1 MKTRRLI
8 IALIFCAVACL
19 ASDSTSPTGLAGF
32 VTTPQTTAVFGSNL
46 VASVVISNAGPESIT
61 IDTQPNEII
70 QPKTE
75 RFGAVTRERGSRL
88 TITLY
93 QDLNADG
100 RIEGFRTVDRK
111 IGLDSR
117 EANIVLRPG
126 DAHVE
131 TLTLHLSQAFWGS
144 VALQEGH
151 ARVKA
156 TLHLVIDGNRIDI
169 PCRECALVLKKDGDR
184 TAIKSTLSSEGA
196 PSDER

>member
-19 ASDSTSPTGLAGF
+19 ASGSTSPTGLAGV
-32 VTTPQTTAVFGSNL
+32 VTTPQATAVFGSNL

-61 IDTQPNEII
+61 IDTPPNEII

-111 IGLDSR
+111 IGFDSR
-117 EANIVLRPG
+117 ETNIVLHPG
-126 DAHVE
+126 DSHTE
-131 TLTLHLSQAFWGS
+131 TLTIHLSQAFWGS
-144 VALQEGH
+144 VALLEGH

-169 PCRECALVLKKDGDR
+169 PCRECGLVLKKDGDR
-184 TAIKSTLSSEGA
+184 TTNIL
-196 PSDER
+196 ERSV